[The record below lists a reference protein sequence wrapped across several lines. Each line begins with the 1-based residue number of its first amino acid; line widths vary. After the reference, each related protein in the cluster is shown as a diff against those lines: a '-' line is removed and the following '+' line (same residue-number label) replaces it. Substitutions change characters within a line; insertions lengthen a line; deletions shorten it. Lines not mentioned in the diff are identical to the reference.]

1 MSANAPLDPSS
12 PAPGQPSLEMSPRL
26 HPVER
31 AREWLERHS
40 LGMYAG
46 LLMVILLTAILAP
59 RVFVIVP
66 AGHAGVLWRP
76 LSSGTAILERYGEGM
91 HVILPWNRMVLYD
104 VRLIHGERAY
114 DTISSTGLA
123 MKVEIAVRYRLDRE
137 FAGLVHSRVGP
148 NYPEV
153 LIYPE
158 IGAHVRELIGLY
170 TPEELYTEKRAAI
183 QEEIKR
189 RLVGEIADA
198 LGERLQSHAGGVVV
212 DDVLIRSI
220 ELPELVAKAIE
231 RKTEQQQV
239 MMEYDF
245 RIAREAKEA
254 QRKRIEAE
262 GVRDF
267 QSTVA
272 GTITPEY
279 LRLRGIEATSLL
291 ANSPNSKT
299 VIIGGRDGLPVILN
313 TADGPPTVAEPH
325 AATTPGSP
333 GAAAHRATALPH
345 AGGGQSTVPPR

>member
-1 MSANAPLDPSS
+1 MSSEAQIEPGSTANVRSS
-12 PAPGQPSLEMSPRL
+12 PAKGARL
-26 HPVER
+26 HLAGRVRER
-31 AREWLERHS
+31 LERHS
-40 LGMYAG
+40 LGVYAG
-46 LLMVILLTAILAP
+46 LLMAILLAAILAP

-104 VRLIHGERAY
+104 VRLIHGERTY
-114 DTISSTGLA
+114 DAISSTGLA

-158 IGAHVRELIGLY
+158 INAHVRELIGIH

-183 QEEIKR
+183 QEEIKK

-198 LGERLQSHAGGVVV
+198 LGERMQSRAGGVVV

-220 ELPELVAKAIE
+220 ELPQLVASAIE

-262 GVRDF
+262 GIRDF

-279 LRLRGIEATSLL
+279 LRLRGIDATSAL

-313 TADGPPTVAEPH
+313 TADGLPSASMP
-325 AATTPGSP
+325 AASAPRRTPGP
-333 GAAAHRATALPH
+333 AQALPTMSPN
-345 AGGGQSTVPPR
+345 AARAQERVLP